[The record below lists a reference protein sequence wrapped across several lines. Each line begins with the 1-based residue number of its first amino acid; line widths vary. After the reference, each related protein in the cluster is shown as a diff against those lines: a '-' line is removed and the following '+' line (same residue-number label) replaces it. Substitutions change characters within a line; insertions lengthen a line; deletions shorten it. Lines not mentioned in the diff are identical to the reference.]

1 MEIKDFLDL
10 AQLGAVGILLYINR
24 DLWKRVTDLQDRIM
38 NYLEE
43 NRVQGII
50 LQGQIGELQRQ
61 KEELLSAVGKSQ
73 EETD

>member
-24 DLWKRVTDLQDRIM
+24 DLWTRLNALQDRLLE
-38 NYLEE
+38 YLESHQI
-43 NRVQGII
+43 NAMII
-50 LQGQIGELQRQ
+50 QAQT
-61 KEELLSAVGKSQ
+61 EELRRMQAENSARANSQ